1 MMSQS
6 DLEQVHSL
14 KHTIEV
20 NKRRIGYLSNE
31 NQKLRKE
38 NSEWRE
44 LCQELMSIIE
54 GKGISKQGSISVTSS
69 S

>member
-1 MMSQS
+1 MMNASE
-6 DLEQVHSL
+6 LEQVQSL
-14 KHTIEV
+14 NQTIEV

-54 GKGISKQGSISVTSS
+54 SKGISNNGFIYGN
-69 S
+69 